1 MHVLRL
7 DDPKDLQNAFDSAS
21 GGKLESK
28 RKSTYFKSQPPPV
41 TGSSTSMASQV
52 YTIGPATGPAAS
64 SKIDVNYGG
73 SDTVSTNGSDH
84 SQTNLLSGNV
94 AASHTNFQQ
103 IQKQSSTSSAQ
114 LNGIGIMGS
123 RARSK

>member
-28 RKSTYFKSQPPPV
+28 RKSTYFKSQPPPM
-41 TGSSTSMASQV
+41 TGSTSMASQV

-64 SKIDVNYGG
+64 SKVDVNYGG

-94 AASHTNFQQ
+94 AASHASFQQ